1 MDSAFKLGGLLFFLF
16 GLGYKIGNSDADE
29 LKEQIDNVIEF
40 FETKGEKA
48 VELVK
53 EFLENTEDMSS
64 DEIKAN
70 IEKFL
75 SQAVKKLDK
84 IK

>member
-1 MDSAFKLGGLLFFLF
+1 MDSAFKLSGVMFFLF
-16 GLGYKIGNSDADE
+16 GLGYKLGNSDADE
-29 LKEQIDNVIEF
+29 LKEQIDKVIEF
-40 FETKGEKA
+40 FETKGDKA
-48 VELVK
+48 MALVK
-53 EFLENTEDMSS
+53 DFIENTETMSS
-64 DEIKAN
+64 DEIKVN